1 MQSPN
6 HQITKSPN
14 SLNHQITKSPIFF
27 AHLHL
32 HTEYSLLDGA
42 IRLKDLFPKAVEY
55 GYKAVAMTDHGNMYG
70 ALRFYEQA
78 LKHNIKPIIGCEVY
92 VAPKGRKDRNARSAG
107 EAAYHLVLLAQNNTG
122 YKNLLKLVSIAQ
134 FEGFF
139 YKPRV
144 DLELMED
151 LNQGLIALS
160 ACLHGQIPAAILHGD
175 RKKAKA
181 LAETYASVFDN
192 RFYLEIQENDIAE
205 QTIVNQGLVDLG
217 KELGLPVVA
226 TNDCHYLTPEDA
238 KAHDVLLCIQTNK
251 TVNDTNR
258 MRFSTDKL
266 YFTSPEEMAER
277 FKDYPDAVAM
287 TGEIAEKCNVELE
300 LGKRHFPLYPIKKGE
315 TYSGLFEAVARKGLE
330 ERFQKNE
337 IHEEEQAQYRERFE
351 TEISVIKEK
360 GFASYFLI
368 VADFINWAKSQSI
381 PVGPGRGSAAGSLV
395 AYAMRITDIDPVR
408 YGLFFERFLNV
419 ERESLPDIDIDFC
432 MNRRDE
438 VIRYVTEK
446 YGGEDFVAQII
457 TFGQMKA
464 KAVIRDVGRALGI
477 PYQEVDRIAKLVP
490 DQLNITL
497 EKALKLEPKLDQL
510 EKKDPKIA
518 ELLTIAR
525 SLEGLPRHA
534 STHAAGVVISDRPMV
549 EYLPLTKGQHGETVT
564 QFAMKYVEKTGL
576 IKFDFLGLR
585 TLTVIDTALKLIKEH
600 LGTDINLSKIPLDD
614 PETYELLSSGNTT
627 GVFQL
632 ESPGMK
638 DLLQRMRPSGFTDI
652 IALVALHRPGPM
664 ESGMVDQA
672 VKAKNGEVEVT
683 YLLPELEPI
692 LKETYGVIVYQEQV
706 MKIAQVL
713 AGYSLGEGDIL
724 RRAMGKKDHKEM
736 AAQRDRFQS
745 GAIKHGIPDFKAK
758 IIFDLMEKFA
768 GYGFNKS
775 HSAAYA
781 LIAYQ
786 TAWLKTHYLVPFMA
800 SLLSNELGNTD
811 GVVKFISECR
821 ARDIQILPPDINHS
835 KVDFTIEEESIRF
848 GLASVKNVGSGAIEV
863 IVQEREDNGRYSSFE
878 DFCSRVDL
886 RKVNK
891 RMLESLIKC
900 GAFDSLG
907 HRRSQLIAVLDA
919 ALDLGQSKKQE
930 RLSGQMSLFDF
941 MAQAAPEKPQESA
954 LILPDI
960 PEWPELECLANEK
973 IYLGFYISGHP
984 LDPYRDDLSRMASE
998 HTGNV
1003 SGMMDG
1009 SQIGLAGIIRT
1020 KKEITTKKGDRMAFL
1035 TLEDLHGSIEV
1046 VCFPEIYAKAKEL
1059 IDDDSPIWV
1068 AGTLKKEDDK
1078 KINKILANSIEPL
1091 DKACKQRVRGLLIEL
1106 QGDRIGPPVLK
1117 PLQDLFNKH
1126 HGSYPVKL
1134 AITLKER
1141 GRVILSLPEEYNVS
1155 ISPELTVS
1163 MNDLLGYAG
1172 LKLEYEQVNNNS
1184 IE

>member
-1 MQSPN
+1 MQSTN
-6 HQITKSPN
+6 QQITKS
-14 SLNHQITKSPIFF
+14 SHSFT
-27 AHLHL
+27 HLHL

-42 IRLKDLFPKAVEY
+42 IRLKDLFPKAREY
-55 GYKAVAMTDHGNMYG
+55 GYRAVAITDHGNMYG
-70 ALRFYEQA
+70 VLRFYEEA
-78 LKHNIKPIIGCEVY
+78 LRHNIKPIIGCEVY
-92 VAPKGRKDRNARSAG
+92 VAPKGRKDRSARSSR
-107 EAAYHLVLLAQNNTG
+107 EAAFHLVLLAQNNIG
-122 YKNLLKLVSIAQ
+122 YKNLLKLVTAAH

-139 YKPRV
+139 YKARV
-144 DLELMED
+144 DLELLEN

-160 ACLHGQIPAAILHGD
+160 ACLHGQIPAAILNED
-175 RKKAKA
+175 IKSAKT
-181 LAETYASVFDN
+181 LAETYAGIFDN

-205 QTIVNQGLVDLG
+205 QTVVNQGLATLG

-226 TNDCHYLTPEDA
+226 TNDCHYLNPEDA

-251 TVNDTNR
+251 TVHDTNR

-266 YFTSPEEMAER
+266 YFTSPGEMAER
-277 FKDYPDAVAM
+277 FKDYPDALSM
-287 TGEIAEKCNVELE
+287 TCEIADKCNVELE
-300 LGKRHFPLYPIKKGE
+300 LGRRHFPLYPIKKSE

-330 ERFQKNE
+330 ERFLEDE
-337 IHEEEQAQYRERFE
+337 IHEEEYGQYKERLE

-395 AYAMRITDIDPVR
+395 AYAMRITEIDPVK

-438 VIRYVTEK
+438 VIHYVTEK

-477 PYQEVDRIAKLVP
+477 PYQEVDHIAKLVP

-497 EKALKLEPKLDQL
+497 EKALKIEPELKQL
-510 EKKDPKIA
+510 EKKDSKIG
-518 ELLTIAR
+518 ELLNIAQA
-525 SLEGLPRHA
+525 LEGLPRHA

-549 EYLPLTKGQHGETVT
+549 EYLPLTKGQHDETVT

-585 TLTVIDTALKLIKEH
+585 TLTVIDTAVKLIREH
-600 LGTDINLSKIPLDD
+600 LGTNINLAKIPLDD

-672 VKAKNGEVEVT
+672 VKAKNGEIEVT
-683 YLLPELEPI
+683 YLLPELESI

-745 GAIKHGIPDFKAK
+745 GAVKHGIPDFKAK

-781 LIAYQ
+781 LIAYH
-786 TAWLKTHYLVPFMA
+786 TAWLKAHYLVPFMA

-811 GVVKFISECR
+811 GVVKFIGECR
-821 ARDIQILPPDINHS
+821 ARDIQILPPDVNYS

-848 GLASVKNVGSGAIEV
+848 GLAAVKNVGLGAIDA
-863 IVQEREDNGRYSSFE
+863 IVQEREENGRYSSFE

-886 RKVNK
+886 KKVNK

-907 HRRSQLIAVLDA
+907 HRRSQMIAVLDL
-919 ALDLGQSKKQE
+919 ALDIGQSKRQE
-930 RLSGQMSLFDF
+930 RLSGQMSLFDS
-941 MAQAAPEKPQESA
+941 MAQAAPERPRESV

-960 PEWPELECLANEK
+960 PEWSEIEYLANEK
-973 IYLGFYISGHP
+973 TYLGFYISGHP
-984 LDPYRDDLSRMASE
+984 LDPYRDDLLRMASI

-1003 SGMMDG
+1003 SGMVDG
-1009 SQIGLAGIIRT
+1009 SQIGLAGTIRIN
-1020 KKEITTKKGDRMAFL
+1020 KEIITRKGDRMAFL
-1035 TLEDLHGSIEV
+1035 TLEDLHGFIEI
-1046 VCFPEIYAKAKEL
+1046 VCFPEIYAKAREL
-1059 IDDDSPIWV
+1059 IDADSPVWV

-1078 KINKILANSIEPL
+1078 KINKIIANSMEPL
-1091 DKACKQRVRGLLIEL
+1091 GEACKQRVRGLLVEL
-1106 QGDRIGPPVLK
+1106 RGDSVGPQVLR
-1117 PLQDLFNKH
+1117 PLQDLFTKH
-1126 HGSYPVKL
+1126 HGSYPVRL
-1134 AITLKER
+1134 AIIIKDR
-1141 GRVILSLPEEYNVS
+1141 GRVVLSLPEEYNVS
-1155 ISPELTVS
+1155 ISPELTES

-1172 LKLEYEQVNNNS
+1172 LKVEYEPKNNNS
-1184 IE
+1184 KFEIRNSN